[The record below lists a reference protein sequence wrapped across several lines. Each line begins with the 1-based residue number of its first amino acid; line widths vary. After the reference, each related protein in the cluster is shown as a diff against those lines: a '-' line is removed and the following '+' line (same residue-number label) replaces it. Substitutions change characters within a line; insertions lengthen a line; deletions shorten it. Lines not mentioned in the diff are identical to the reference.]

1 MLNMILGY
9 WQQIHSHQ
17 FPCTEEPIIEN
28 RICMKTIRDVRNWLT
43 GLEQVVEDRVF
54 LDQLRDMQIITR
66 NIERDISD
74 LFDER
79 NKLIAENSELKKELE
94 RMRNESIKE

>member
-1 MLNMILGY
+1 
-9 WQQIHSHQ
+9 
-17 FPCTEEPIIEN
+17 
-28 RICMKTIRDVRNWLT
+28 MKTIRDVRNWLT

-66 NIERDISD
+66 NIERDISE

-79 NKLIAENSELKKELE
+79 NKLIAENSELKEELE
-94 RMRNESIKE
+94 RMKNESIKK

>member
-1 MLNMILGY
+1 
-9 WQQIHSHQ
+9 
-17 FPCTEEPIIEN
+17 
-28 RICMKTIRDVRNWLT
+28 MKTIRDVRNWLT

-66 NIERDISD
+66 NIERDISE

>member
-1 MLNMILGY
+1 
-9 WQQIHSHQ
+9 
-17 FPCTEEPIIEN
+17 
-28 RICMKTIRDVRNWLT
+28 MKTIRDVRNWLT

-79 NKLIAENSELKKELE
+79 NKLIAENTELKKELE
-94 RMRNESIKE
+94 RMKNESIKE

>member
-1 MLNMILGY
+1 
-9 WQQIHSHQ
+9 
-17 FPCTEEPIIEN
+17 
-28 RICMKTIRDVRNWLT
+28 MKTIRDVRNWLT

-66 NIERDISD
+66 NIERDISE

-79 NKLIAENSELKKELE
+79 NKLIAENSELKKELK
-94 RMRNESIKE
+94 RMKNESIKK

>member
-1 MLNMILGY
+1 
-9 WQQIHSHQ
+9 
-17 FPCTEEPIIEN
+17 
-28 RICMKTIRDVRNWLT
+28 MKTIRDVRNWLT

-94 RMRNESIKE
+94 RMKNESIKSK